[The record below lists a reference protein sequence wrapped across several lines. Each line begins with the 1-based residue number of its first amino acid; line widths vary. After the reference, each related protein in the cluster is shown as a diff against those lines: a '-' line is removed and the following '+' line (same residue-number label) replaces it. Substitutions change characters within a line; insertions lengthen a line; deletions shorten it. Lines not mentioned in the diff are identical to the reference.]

1 MYKRNK
7 NDLCILLKNIVPL
20 FSEPYI
26 LVRGKYSNV
35 FEKVCL
41 IGTTSEKKRD
51 RGREKKAPTEFQ
63 LQKFLSWKIPVI
75 GINGYKWICI
85 RRCEQI
91 ERERERRKKRN
102 YWDFLYEIMKPAVIN
117 NTSETPTQTHHEQN
131 NSNNQANNGQP
142 NNDHSRRFPQFRVS
156 VTFGARQSI

>member
-1 MYKRNK
+1 MYFVEKY
-7 NDLCILLKNIVPL
+7 CAIVQWTI
-20 FSEPYI
+20 YI

-41 IGTTSEKKRD
+41 IGTTSENKRD

-91 ERERERRKKRN
+91 ERRERRKKRN